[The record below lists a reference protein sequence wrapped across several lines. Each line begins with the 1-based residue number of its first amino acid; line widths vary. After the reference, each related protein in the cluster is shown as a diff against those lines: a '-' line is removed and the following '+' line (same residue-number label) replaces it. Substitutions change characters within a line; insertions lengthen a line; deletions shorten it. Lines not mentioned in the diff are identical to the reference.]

1 MKIKY
6 ALLALSL
13 LAGVSAFAH
22 DFTATVDGQ
31 KLYFEI
37 TNKSR
42 KCVAVTYN
50 GNISD
55 HKDQSIA
62 GIVEIPAK
70 VKHNDEVY
78 SVTAISPKAFANADH
93 LKGIV
98 IPSGVTTI
106 GDFAFEDCDSL
117 TNVVFPGN
125 IVTLGQGVF
134 FKATA
139 ISNVTI
145 GSDWKKID
153 LSMFRWSKSLTSI
166 AIPAKIEKIQGVKKL
181 KHLESIAV
189 DPNNAKFAS
198 VDGMLYSKDGSIF
211 YACPRAY
218 KGKVT
223 VHQGVTT
230 ILPGALI
237 DCPAIT
243 ALDLPASL
251 QYVSF
256 RETSRMKQL
265 SYILIRGE
273 QPISTSY
280 LGAEGK
286 FLFQIANPATE
297 IVVLSSAKSSYEKA
311 LATEAGEYA
320 EKADGLPYIVE
331 QKDLPGKKNIK
342 GVKNFDKY

>member
-1 MKIKY
+1 
-6 ALLALSL
+6 
-13 LAGVSAFAH
+13 
-22 DFTATVDGQ
+22 
-31 KLYFEI
+31 
-37 TNKSR
+37 
-42 KCVAVTYN
+42 
-50 GNISD
+50 
-55 HKDQSIA
+55 
-62 GIVEIPAK
+62 
-70 VKHNDEVY
+70 
-78 SVTAISPKAFANADH
+78 
-93 LKGIV
+93 
-98 IPSGVTTI
+98 
-106 GDFAFEDCDSL
+106 
-117 TNVVFPGN
+117 
-125 IVTLGQGVF
+125 
-134 FKATA
+134 
-139 ISNVTI
+139 
-145 GSDWKKID
+145 
-153 LSMFRWSKSLTSI
+153 
-166 AIPAKIEKIQGVKKL
+166 
-181 KHLESIAV
+181 
-189 DPNNAKFAS
+189 
-198 VDGMLYSKDGSIF
+198 
-211 YACPRAY
+211 Y

-251 QYVSF
+251 QSVSF